1 MKKKMILDVDTGIDD
16 AIGIILAVK
25 SRQFDILAVTTVN
38 GNVSLDTATLNTCK
52 ILDLLSEQDISVIKG
67 ADSPI
72 IRSPFFEHRIHG
84 EDGIGGAL
92 KDVPVKKQPDD
103 GFASDFIINSI
114 LNFPGEV
121 TLVMTG
127 PLTNLALAVK
137 KCPQITKL
145 VKEVIFMG
153 GVVTGVGNVTPTSE
167 YNTFVDP
174 EAAKIVL
181 QAGFESITQV
191 GLDVTRNVLLT
202 EEHIQLIQN
211 STLADYI
218 RDSTSEYRKRYF
230 ERNGIWACAMH
241 DPLAVAIALQKDL
254 VTSKEYY
261 VDVETKSELCD
272 GQMVCDFQNRLMKPP
287 NAHVCLDVDAEAFFD
302 LFIRIINS

>member
-1 MKKKMILDVDTGIDD
+1 MKKKLILDVDTGIDD

-25 SRQFDILAVTTVN
+25 SRQFDILGITTVN
-38 GNVSLDTATLNTCK
+38 GNVSLDTATRNTCK
-52 ILDLLSEQDISVIKG
+52 ILDLLGEQEISVIKG
-67 ADSPI
+67 ADTPI
-72 IRSPFFEHRIHG
+72 IRNSFFEHRVHG
-84 EDGIGGAL
+84 EDGLGGAL
-92 KDVPVKKQPDD
+92 KNVEVNKQPDD

-114 LNFPGEV
+114 LNFTNEV

-153 GVVTGVGNVTPTSE
+153 GVVQGVGNVTPTSE

-191 GLDVTRNVLLT
+191 GLDVTRKVLLT
-202 EEHIQLIQN
+202 EEHMQLIQN

-230 ERNGIWACAMH
+230 ERNNIWACAMH
-241 DPLAVAIALQKDL
+241 DPLAVGIALQKDL
-254 VTSKEYY
+254 VTSEEYY
-261 VDVETKSELCD
+261 VDVETKSEICD
-272 GQMVCDFQNRLMKPP
+272 GQMVCDFQNRLMKPA
-287 NAHVCLDVDAEAFFD
+287 NANVCLDVNAEAFFN